1 MSLTVRYAQAEDY
14 PRISTFLDTHWA
26 KGHVYVR
33 LPQLFDWTF
42 GRRNLWDQEGYSF
55 AVAEDHDDVVGI
67 LGGIPFV
74 FNCLGRA
81 SRGIWF
87 ANYMVHPDYRR
98 GSLALRLLNMFR
110 RPPYTTVIAFG
121 VSTTAVPLYQALR
134 AQVLAEMPRHFGV
147 FRHAE
152 ERLAHVLCHTYSDW
166 PMARAQA
173 LARTFRLPDASVVE
187 TIPEHRT
194 VPACWDAQDWPHWAV
209 RTVGASRQQEY
220 LQWRYGDHPYF
231 TYRFIVVPE
240 GERHGLAVWRLE
252 ILRRATP
259 HGLEDIDRLGR
270 LVEFLPTSRDNAK
283 ALLAHF
289 WQALHEVDACGADYY
304 GYHGET
310 GAWLRELGFHV
321 VQDYADGLAIP
332 ARFQPLD
339 GKGGRIVSAMFVT
352 EEVPTCSTARHC
364 PWYWT
369 KSDAD
374 QDRPN

>member
-1 MSLTVRYAQAEDY
+1 MSLTVRYAHAEDY

-42 GRRNLWDQEGYSF
+42 GRRHLWDQEGYSF
-55 AVAEDHDDVVGI
+55 ALAEDQGDVVGI

-74 FNCLGRA
+74 LNCLGRV

-87 ANYMVHPDYRR
+87 ANYMVRPDYRR

-134 AQVLAEMPRHFGV
+134 AQVIAGMPRHFGV
-147 FRHAE
+147 LPHAE
-152 ERLAHVLCHTYSDW
+152 ERMTHLLCQTYPDW
-166 PMARAQA
+166 PATRAQT
-173 LARTFRLPDASVVE
+173 LARTFRLPEVSGAIMPASS
-187 TIPEHRT
+187 T
-194 VPACWDAQDWPHWAV
+194 VPAHWDEHDWPLWAA
-209 RTVGASRQQEY
+209 RTAGAARHREY
-220 LQWRYGDHPYF
+220 LQWRYSDHPYF
-231 TYRFIVVPE
+231 TYHFIVIPD
-240 GERHGLAVWRLE
+240 GEYSGLAVWRLE
-252 ILRRATP
+252 TLRRATP

-270 LVEFLPTSRDNAK
+270 LVEFLPMSRHNAQ

-289 WQALHEVDACGADYY
+289 WRALHAADALGADYY

-310 GAWLRELGFHV
+310 GAWLRDLGFRV
-321 VQDYADGLAIP
+321 VQDHTDGLAIP

-339 GKGGRIVSAMFVT
+339 GKGGRIVSAMFVA
-352 EEVPTCSTARHC
+352 EEMPACSTERHC
-364 PWYWT
+364 LWYWT